1 MEILVEFFVFIAVG
15 FFAVVVVNTILAYLS
30 LKDVTVK
37 ARTHLRKVVHEV
49 KIEKTNSMEYWFDSE
64 TDEFLA
70 QGMTTENVIEHL
82 KSRFPGHVFI
92 VPKRGIISAPK
103 WKLEEHFRMSEWRE
117 NTGS

>member
-1 MEILVEFFVFIAVG
+1 MEILVEFFVFMAVG

-37 ARTHLRKVVHEV
+37 VRTHLREVVHEV
-49 KIEKTNSMEYWFDSE
+49 KIEKNDSMEYWFDSE

-70 QGMTTENVIEHL
+70 QGITIENVIEHL

-92 VPKRGIISAPK
+92 VPKRGIISAPN
-103 WKLEEHFRMSEWRE
+103 WKLEEHFRMSEWQE